1 MQTDFIAKSEVF
13 IHAPRT
19 RVWRALVEPEV
30 ATLYMFGATIE
41 TDWSIGGSISW
52 KGEWDGRAYE
62 DNGIV
67 LRFEPEH
74 TLQFTHAGGASP
86 DHVHTVTIGLGEH
99 DGTTRVTL
107 VQDGNDNEEEREQA
121 GRSWQ
126 SMLEG
131 LKLLVER
138 DP

>member
-1 MQTDFIAKSEVF
+1 MQTDFVSKSEVL
-13 IHAPRT
+13 IHAPRA
-19 RVWRALVEPEV
+19 RVWQALVDPEI
-30 ATLYMFGATIE
+30 ATLYLFGATIE
-41 TDWSIGGSISW
+41 TDWSIGGPISW

-67 LRFEPEH
+67 LRFEPED

-86 DHVHTVTIGLGEH
+86 DHVHTVTIGLGEQ
-99 DGTTRVTL
+99 DGATRVTL
-107 VQDGNDNEEEREQA
+107 VQDGNDNADEMEQA

-126 SMLEG
+126 GVLGG

-138 DP
+138 DG